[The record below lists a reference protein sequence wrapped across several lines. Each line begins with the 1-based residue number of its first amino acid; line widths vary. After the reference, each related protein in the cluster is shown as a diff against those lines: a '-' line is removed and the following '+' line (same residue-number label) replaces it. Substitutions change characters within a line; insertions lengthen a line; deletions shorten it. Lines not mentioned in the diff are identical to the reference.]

1 MPMSEQ
7 QKNLRSK
14 LRDFGYDV
22 RAVGVPA
29 DPEILQISRPGKRV
43 LFVMVNDMGA
53 DGYSLWM
60 PSEGIRIEDDLKAI
74 RTHDNGLTGD
84 DWRHIQAAVSNSDM
98 PGDERLA
105 LLDKIGA
112 MV

>member
-7 QKNLRSK
+7 QKNLREK
-14 LRDFGYDV
+14 LRAEGFDV

-43 LFVMVNDMGA
+43 LFVLVNDMGP

-60 PSEGIRIEDDLKAI
+60 PSEGLKIEDDIKAI
-74 RTHDNGLTGD
+74 REHD
-84 DWRHIQAAVSNSDM
+84 
-98 PGDERLA
+98 
-105 LLDKIGA
+105 
-112 MV
+112 